1 MRIAIVTPVFPPYRG
16 GMGQVAFEQAKSL
29 AASSN
34 DVTVFTPDWGENL
47 SASGYKLE
55 LLWPFLKFGNAAILP
70 QLLWKLRNFDRV
82 IFHYPFFGSAELL
95 LWGAVAKEK
104 LRIFYHM
111 DVVGRGWLA
120 LFFKFHRRFI
130 LLKIMARAGKIFV
143 TTFDYVAS
151 GHLADLFKKE
161 TNKFVE
167 APLTV
172 NKEKFKKR
180 EKDPRLLARLNI
192 SPENKI
198 ILFVGGLDSAHYFK
212 GLDVLLN
219 AFKEFLNP
227 KRYTLNAERYVL
239 LIVGSG
245 NLRSSYETLA
255 KELGISDNVI
265 FAGSPSDDELPLFY
279 NLADLFVFPSID
291 RSEAFGLALLEA
303 LTSGVPAIASALP
316 GVRTLIKEGEN
327 GFLVPSGNYLA
338 LAQKMFDFFGN
349 KFL

>member
-16 GMGQVAFEQAKSL
+16 GIGSV
-29 AASSN
+29 AASQASAFTRAGD

-55 LLWPFLKFGNAAILP
+55 LLLPLLKFGNAAILP

-95 LWGAVAKEK
+95 LSGAVAKEK

-130 LLKIMARAGKIFV
+130 LPKIMARAGKIFV

-151 GHLADLFKKE
+151 GYLADLLKKE

-167 APLTV
+167 VPLTV

-212 GLDVLLN
+212 GVDVLLY
-219 AFKEFLNP
+219 AFKKFISTQNYKL
-227 KRYTLNAERYVL
+227 KAISYKLI
-239 LIVGSG
+239 IVGSG
-245 NLRSSYETLA
+245 NLRSSYETLV
-255 KELGISDNVI
+255 KELGISDFLI
-265 FAGSPSDDELPLFY
+265 FAGSVSEEDLPKYY

-303 LTSGVPAIASALP
+303 LTSGVPVIASNLP
-316 GVRTLIKEGEN
+316 GVRTLIKEGTT
-327 GFLVPSGNYLA
+327 GYLVCPGDHHA
-338 LAQKMFDFFGN
+338 LAQKIFDYFVDS
-349 KFL
+349 K